1 MYYIIIIYIRYIIE
15 MTADYFDEK
24 PKTVLYGCER
34 LPRKLEKKK
43 KKKIKSK
50 SNYNGT
56 KHIKSRM
63 PIIKCSYY

>member
-1 MYYIIIIYIRYIIE
+1 

-63 PIIKCSYY
+63 PIIKCSNH